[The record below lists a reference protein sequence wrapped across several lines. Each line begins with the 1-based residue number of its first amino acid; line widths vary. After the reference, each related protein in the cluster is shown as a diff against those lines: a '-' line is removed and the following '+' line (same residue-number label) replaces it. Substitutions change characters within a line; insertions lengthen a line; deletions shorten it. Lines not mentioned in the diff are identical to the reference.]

1 MTADELVGAWRLER
15 FVVERAGRPPVEPFG
30 PDAQGLVVYAA
41 DGWMSA
47 VLSAGARA
55 PLGAAGLETA
65 AGADPAAKAAAFD
78 SYLSYAGRWRLE
90 GDEVA
95 HTVELA
101 LVPEVVGQTL
111 RRRVRRTPTGIEL
124 SYAAPTRGGAAT
136 WRLSWRRAEDTR

>member
-1 MTADELVGAWRLER
+1 MKAADLVGAWRLER
-15 FVVERAGRPPVEPFG
+15 IAVERPGWSPVEPFG
-30 PDAQGLVVYAA
+30 ADAQGLVIYAA

-47 VLSAGARA
+47 VLSAGVRA
-55 PLGAAGLETA
+55 PLGAEGLEA
-65 AGADPAAKAAAFD
+65 SSDADVASKAAAFD

-124 SYAAPTRGGAAT
+124 SYAAPTRRGEAT
-136 WRLSWRRAEDTR
+136 WRLTWRRAEETR